1 MKTGKLIML
10 GGLVS
15 LLILLAGC
23 QDAFKAQ
30 PAAKPN
36 QITITD
42 ASGAT
47 VAIPAQI
54 NRIAD
59 AWPAHN
65 EVVCMLGAGD
75 KIVATTP
82 AAAQRPWMKVINP
95 QMNQAVTAFDT
106 TGVNLETLMAAKPD
120 IVFLPLNNKSAQK
133 IADIKLPVV
142 QLMFNDFDSLKE
154 CVRLTGVILGG
165 EAQPQAEK
173 YIAYL
178 DYQLNRITAITA
190 GIAREQKPKV
200 IHITRL
206 APLMI
211 DGRDTIINAWIT
223 AAGGINA
230 AEAGGEVTLEQVI
243 TWNPDVIIFGNTALA
258 LNGVEDSG
266 KALNE
271 ILQDEKWRR
280 LQAVQTGQV
289 YINPEGAFFWD
300 RYGAEAAL
308 QIQWAAKILHPGK
321 FQDIDIVQETR
332 NFYRTFLHYDLS
344 VEEANRIISGKPP
357 VRQ

>member
-1 MKTGKLIML
+1 MKTGKHTML
-10 GGLVS
+10 GGIFI
-15 LLILLAGC
+15 LLIFLAGC
-23 QDAFKAQ
+23 QNAFKAQ
-30 PAAKPN
+30 PAVNPK

-42 ASGAT
+42 ASGAK

-54 NRIAD
+54 KRIGD

-75 KIVATTP
+75 KIVATTT
-82 AAAQRPWMKVINP
+82 AAAQRPWMKVVNP
-95 QMNQAVTAFDT
+95 QMSQAVTAFDT

-120 IVFLPLNNKSAQK
+120 IVFTPLNNKSAQK
-133 IADIKLPVV
+133 IADLKIPVV

-154 CVRLTGVILGG
+154 CFRLTGVILGE
-165 EAQPQAEK
+165 EAKQRAEK

-178 DYQLNRITAITA
+178 DYNLNRITGITA
-190 GIAREQKPKV
+190 GIPREQKPKV

-206 APLMI
+206 APLMV

-223 AAGGINA
+223 VAGGINA
-230 AEAGGEVTLEQVI
+230 AETGGEVSMEQLI

-258 LNGVEDSG
+258 LNGVEDG
-266 KALNE
+266 ARALNGT
-271 ILQDEKWRR
+271 LQDEKWRR
-280 LQAVQTGQV
+280 LKAVQTGKV

-300 RYGAEAAL
+300 RYGAEEAL
-308 QIQWAAKILHPGK
+308 QIQWAAKILHPDK

-332 NFYRTFLHYDLS
+332 FFYRTFLNYDLS
-344 VEEANRIISGKPP
+344 AEEANRIINGKPP
-357 VRQ
+357 AR